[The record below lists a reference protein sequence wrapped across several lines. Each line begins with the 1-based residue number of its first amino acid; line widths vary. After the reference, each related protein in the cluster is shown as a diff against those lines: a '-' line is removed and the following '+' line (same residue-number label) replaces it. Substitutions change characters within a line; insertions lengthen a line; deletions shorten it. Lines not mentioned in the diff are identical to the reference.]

1 MREEPHDTDYL
12 MQTFT
17 LSRLPEIVF
26 GAGRLADLASKV
38 ENLAGKDAA
47 VLVVADPMLTTLG
60 ITGRALK
67 ILNDAGFEVQ
77 VFDGLKGEPKVT
89 DIDAAAEIARAMKA
103 KTIVGLGG
111 GSALDTAKLV
121 AASAASGL
129 SAQSYQLCETPLPKN
144 ILPIIAVPTTAG
156 TGSEVT
162 RVSVF
167 ANAQKVKVWAWGE
180 ELKPNVAILDP
191 ELTVGVPPHITAA
204 TGLDALVHA
213 IEAATNKHRT
223 DGNDLYALKAIS
235 LISENLERA
244 IKNPTDLDARGA
256 LLLGSCYGGI
266 AIDNCGTALAHNI
279 SHAMADLAPI
289 PHGRATGLAMLATM
303 EWVSHGA
310 TEAFGRVARAMGTT
324 DPIMAYER
332 LVRATG
338 MKISLE
344 GDGLDLSRPE
354 LLAEH
359 MASPANEPMRK
370 SNLRY
375 PSDAELVELAQLV
388 YDLR

>member
-1 MREEPHDTDYL
+1 
-12 MQTFT
+12 MQSFN

-26 GAGRLADLASKV
+26 GAGRIADLAGRV
-38 ENLAGKDAA
+38 EQLVGVRAA
-47 VLVVADPMLTTLG
+47 VLIVADPMLATLG
-60 ITGRALK
+60 ITGHALD
-67 ILNDAGFEVQ
+67 ILAKAGIEAQ
-77 VFDGLKGEPKVT
+77 IFDGLKGEPKAVE
-89 DIDAAAEIARAMKA
+89 IDAAAGIARAMKA
-103 KTIVGLGG
+103 KAIVGLGG

-121 AASAASGL
+121 AACAASGL
-129 SAQSYQLCETPLPKN
+129 PAQSYQLCETPLPKN
-144 ILPIIAVPTTAG
+144 ILPIIALPTTAG

-162 RVSVF
+162 RVAVF
-167 ANAQKVKVWAWGE
+167 ANGDKVKVWAWGD
-180 ELKPNVAILDP
+180 ELKPHVAILDP
-191 ELTVGVPPHITAA
+191 ELTVGVPAHITAA

-244 IKNPTDLDARGA
+244 IKTPGDLGARA
-256 LLLGSCYGGI
+256 NLLLGSCYGGV

-303 EWVSHGA
+303 DWVSRGA
-310 TEAFGRVARAMGTT
+310 PEAFARVAKAMGSA
-324 DPIMAYER
+324 DPVRAYDR

-344 GDGLDLSRPE
+344 GDGLDLNKPE
-354 LLAEH
+354 ILAEH
-359 MASPANEPMRK
+359 MASPANAPMRR

-375 PSDAELVELAQLV
+375 PNDVELVELARLV
-388 YDLR
+388 YGLR

>member
-1 MREEPHDTDYL
+1 
-12 MQTFT
+12 MQPFT
-17 LSRLPEIVF
+17 LSRPPEIIF
-26 GAGRLADLASKV
+26 GAGRIADLAGKV
-38 ENLAGKDAA
+38 EGLAGKGAA

-60 ITGRALK
+60 ITGRALESLK
-67 ILNDAGFEVQ
+67 AAGLEAQ
-77 VFDGLKGEPKVT
+77 VFDGLKGEPKAAE
-89 DIDAAAEIARAMKA
+89 IDAAGAMARTMQAKA
-103 KTIVGLGG
+103 IVGLGG

-121 AASAASGL
+121 AACAASGL
-129 SAQSYQLCETPLPKN
+129 AAQSYQLCETPLPKN

-162 RVSVF
+162 RVAVF
-167 ANAQKVKVWAWGE
+167 ANAAKTKTWAWGD
-180 ELKPNVAILDP
+180 ELKPQVAILDP

-244 IKNPTDLDARGA
+244 VKNPADTEARGA

-303 EWVSHGA
+303 KWVSHGA
-310 TEAFGRVARAMGTT
+310 PEAYARVAKAMAAA
-324 DPIMAYER
+324 DPIAAYDR

-344 GDGLDLSRPE
+344 GDGLDLAKPE

-359 MASPANEPMRK
+359 MASPANAPMRK

-375 PSDAELVELAQLV
+375 PGDAELVELARLV
-388 YDLR
+388 YDLH

>member
-1 MREEPHDTDYL
+1 
-12 MQTFT
+12 MQSFT
-17 LSRLPEIVF
+17 LSRLPEIIF
-26 GAGRLADLASKV
+26 GAGRIADLAGKV
-38 ENLAGKDAA
+38 EQHAGKVAA
-47 VLVVADPMLTTLG
+47 VLVVADPALTSLG
-60 ITGRALK
+60 ITRRALESLK
-67 ILNDAGFEVQ
+67 KAGLEAQ
-77 VFDGLKGEPKVT
+77 AFDGMKGEPKAA
-89 DIDAAAEIARAMKA
+89 DIDAAAENARAMKA
-103 KTIVGLGG
+103 KAVVGLGG
-111 GSALDTAKLV
+111 GSTLDTAKLV
-121 AASAASGL
+121 AACAASGL
-129 SAQSYQLCETPLPKN
+129 PAQSYQLCETPLPKD
-144 ILPIIAVPTTAG
+144 ILPVIAVPTTAG

-167 ANAQKVKVWAWGE
+167 ASAQKVKVWAWGE

-191 ELTVGVPPHITAA
+191 ELTVGVPAHITAA

-223 DGNDLYALKAIS
+223 DGNDLYALKAIA

-244 IKNPTDLDARGA
+244 IRNPNDLEARGA

-303 EWVSHGA
+303 EWVSHGDP
-310 TEAFGRVARAMGTT
+310 EAFARVAKAMGTA
-324 DPIMAYER
+324 DPVRAYER

-344 GDGLDLSRPE
+344 GDGLDLSKPE
-354 LLAEH
+354 LLAER
-359 MASPANEPMRK
+359 MANPANAPMRK
-370 SNLRY
+370 SNRRY
-375 PSDAELVELAQLV
+375 PSDAELVDLARLV
-388 YDLR
+388 YGLR